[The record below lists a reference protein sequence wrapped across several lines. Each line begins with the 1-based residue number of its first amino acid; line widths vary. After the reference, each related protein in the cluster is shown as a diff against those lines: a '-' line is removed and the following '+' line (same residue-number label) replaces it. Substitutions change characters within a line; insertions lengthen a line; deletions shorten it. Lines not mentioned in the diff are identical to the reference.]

1 LNEEINLD
9 KSARKPLEKLMEQP
23 PVEEA
28 QPGVFVIRREVSEK
42 VRYLFTASQL
52 REVIQE

>member
-1 LNEEINLD
+1 MNEEINLD
-9 KSARKPLEKLMEQP
+9 KSARKLLEKLMEQP

-42 VRYLFTASQL
+42 VRYLFSASQL
-52 REVIQE
+52 REVIQ